1 MGQFCGHKMHTCNHC
16 QKNFFSKQSLTR
28 HIMNITC
35 KEIHN
40 HINHLISI
48 NTPDDMIIES
58 LKEKFQLKDFNFMEI
73 QHRLNLLKHEYA
85 KKKIIV
91 RNYVENAFVN
101 NDFNDRH
108 KEVIKHIYNNIYNP
122 EITSKEFANQIKIE
136 NDFVKFYSSFLEM
149 IKNDH
154 GEPTTRAYTIADDFV
169 VDRIANSVTEE
180 NTHSKSSSKRKRSR
194 EDEDTHIRRFQVSN
208 SSSSSHVQPIPIHA
222 STELTIPTVLSVPD
236 TIELQRNESVTSDD
250 NVDVWTNLVKF
261 FDKFI

>member
-1 MGQFCGHKMHTCNHC
+1 MHTCNHC
-16 QKNFFSKQSLTR
+16 QKDFYCKQSLNR

-35 KEIHN
+35 KQIHY

-58 LKEKFQLKDFNFMEI
+58 LKEKFQLKDFNFIEI
-73 QHRLNLLKHEYA
+73 QHRLNLLKHDYA
-85 KKKIIV
+85 KKKIAV
-91 RNYVENAFVN
+91 SNHVDNEFLN
-101 NDFNDRH
+101 NDFHNGH
-108 KEVIKHIYNNIYNP
+108 KEVVKEIFNNIYNP
-122 EITSKEFANQIKIE
+122 EITSKEFSDKIKIE
-136 NDFVKFYSSFLEM
+136 IDFAKFYLSFLEL

-154 GEPTTRAYTIADDFV
+154 GEPTTRAYKIADDFV

-180 NTHSKSSSKRKRSR
+180 NAHSKSGSKRKRSR

>member
-1 MGQFCGHKMHTCNHC
+1 MHTCNHC
-16 QKNFFSKQSLTR
+16 QKDFFCKQSLNR

-58 LKEKFQLKDFNFMEI
+58 LKEKFQLKDFNFIEI
-73 QHRLNLLKHEYA
+73 QHRLNVLKHDYA
-85 KKKIIV
+85 KKKIAV
-91 RNYVENAFVN
+91 SNHVDNVFLN
-101 NDFNDRH
+101 NDFHNRH
-108 KEVIKHIYNNIYNP
+108 KEVVKHIYNNIYNP